1 MSKIGILLV
10 EDHRMVRQGFLKILG
25 LQSDFEVLGEAE
37 EGRRAVALA
46 SALCPAVVVMD
57 IAMPLLNGLEAA
69 RQMLRERP
77 ELRIV
82 LVSAYGELGYV
93 KRALE
98 LGVGGFLLKHS
109 SVEDLYL
116 AIRRVA
122 AGGSFFP
129 RELLRRFRVSLAS
142 GKGEAVRAR
151 EGDNFGRGGL
161 SVREMEVLQLIAE
174 GYSNKQTAAEL
185 GIGIKTVEKHRG
197 HIMEKLG
204 VHETAGLTRYALETG
219 VVECRG
225 LAKVW

>member
-1 MSKIGILLV
+1 MSRIGILLV

-37 EGRRAVALA
+37 EGRKAVTLA
-46 SALCPAVVVMD
+46 SALRPAVVVMD

-69 RQMLRERP
+69 RQMLRESP
-77 ELRIV
+77 GLRIV

-98 LGVGGFLLKHS
+98 LGVGGFVLKHS
-109 SVEDLYL
+109 SVDDLYA

-129 RELLRRFRVSLAS
+129 RELLGRFRSGGAS
-142 GKGEAVRAR
+142 ESSGVIRAR
-151 EGDNFGRGGL
+151 GGDHVGGGKLSGREL
-161 SVREMEVLQLIAE
+161 EVLQLIAE

-204 VHETAGLTRYALETG
+204 VHETAGLTRYALEAG
-219 VVECRG
+219 VVEWRG
-225 LAKVW
+225 VGNVL